1 MSSTEDFFKH
11 IEKGYATKGDF
22 INMGAA
28 MLNGDAVTNAFVKI
42 PLKTLN
48 RHGLIAGATGTGKTK
63 TLQVLAENLSEKGIP
78 VMLMDLKGDLSGIAQ
93 PSPGHEKIDARHA
106 KIGFD
111 FEAKSF
117 PVEILS
123 LSEQDGVKL
132 RATISEFGPTLLSR
146 ILDLTETQEGIVA
159 VVFKY
164 CDDNKLP
171 LLDLKDF
178 KKVLQYATQE
188 GKKEF
193 AKDYGRISTSSTGTI
208 LRKLIELE
216 QQGADLFFGEK
227 SFEVDDL
234 TRIDKKGRGYI
245 NILRLTDIQ
254 DRPKLFSTFMLSL
267 LAEIYANFP
276 EQGDSDKPELVLFI
290 DEAHLIF
297 KEASKALLDQIESIV
312 KLIRSK
318 GIGLYF
324 VTQNPTD
331 VPNAVLSQL
340 GLKVQ
345 HALRAFTARDRK
357 AIKLTAE
364 NYPES
369 KYYDTKEVLTALGI
383 GEALISALDEKGRPT
398 PLAATLLRA
407 PMSRM
412 DILTDGELKDVIG
425 SSKLVKKYND
435 IIDRESAYEMLNE
448 KIEKA
453 EKLATKEKAKEA
465 SKKTTRRRR
474 STRHKY
480 QLLSNQK
487 ISLLMKN
494 FSALLLIMGLL
505 LLNCKKEVD
514 TTYLIT
520 NDSVGTLDR
529 NSLARDIELIYA
541 NDSVVKDTTTLN
553 LGNKAKKLKIYEKG
567 GKLLLTLT
575 PSADSIPK
583 IENIRFEDARFATI
597 EKININSTFK
607 EVQKAYTIKKII
619 TSFNNL
625 LVLVKESDV
634 YFTINKEELP
644 ASLRYA
650 PSSNIEA
657 VQIPDDAKIK
667 YMMLGWN

>member
-1 MSSTEDFFKH
+1 MSSKDQFFTH
-11 IEKGYATKGDF
+11 IEKGYTTKGDF
-22 INMGAA
+22 ITMGAA
-28 MLNGDAVTNAFVKI
+28 MLEGEAVTGAYVKI

-63 TLQVLAENLSEKGIP
+63 TLQVLAENLSDQGIP
-78 VMLMDLKGDLSGIAQ
+78 ILLMDLKGDLSGLAQ
-93 PSPGHEKIDARHA
+93 PSPGHPKIDERHEKI
-106 KIGFD
+106 GLP
-111 FEAKSF
+111 FEAKRF

-123 LSEQDGVKL
+123 LSEQNGVKL
-132 RATISEFGPTLLSR
+132 RATVSEFGPVLLSR
-146 ILDLTETQEGIVA
+146 ILDLSETQEGIVS

-178 KKVLQYATQE
+178 KKVLQYATGA

-193 AKDYGRISTSSTGTI
+193 QKEYGRISTSSTGTI
-208 LRKLIELE
+208 LRKIIELE

-234 TRIDKKGRGYI
+234 TRINEEGRGYI
-245 NILRLTDIQ
+245 NIIRLTDIQ

-267 LAEIYANFP
+267 LAEIYATFP
-276 EQGDSDKPELVLFI
+276 EQGDSDKPELILFI

-297 KEASKALLDQIESIV
+297 KEASKALLEQIESIV

-331 VPNAVLSQL
+331 VPNEVLAQL

-369 KYYDTKEVLTALGI
+369 EFYDTKEVLTSLGI

-412 DILTDGELKDVIG
+412 DVLTDSELKEVIDG
-425 SSKLVKKYND
+425 SKLVNKYGEV
-435 IIDRESAYEMLNE
+435 IDRESAYEILNE

-453 EKLATKEKAKEA
+453 EALAEKERNQP
-465 SKKTTRRRR
+465 TRRRTTSRR
-474 STRHKY
+474 STRQNPVIKV
-480 QLLSNQK
+480 LT
-487 ISLLMKN
+487 
-494 FSALLLIMGLL
+494 SATFIRGVLGVL
-505 LLNCKKEVD
+505 KKV
-514 TTYLIT
+514 
-520 NDSVGTLDR
+520 
-529 NSLARDIELIYA
+529 
-541 NDSVVKDTTTLN
+541 
-553 LGNKAKKLKIYEKG
+553 
-567 GKLLLTLT
+567 
-575 PSADSIPK
+575 
-583 IENIRFEDARFATI
+583 IR
-597 EKININSTFK
+597 
-607 EVQKAYTIKKII
+607 
-619 TSFNNL
+619 
-625 LVLVKESDV
+625 
-634 YFTINKEELP
+634 
-644 ASLRYA
+644 
-650 PSSNIEA
+650 
-657 VQIPDDAKIK
+657 
-667 YMMLGWN
+667 